1 MGSENMRYI
10 LDRTYARE
18 LLEWANQ
25 QNPGPWYEHSV
36 NVAKATENILLELS
50 ISGYDLNIDLG
61 YNAALLHDIGRYT
74 GFTKSVI
81 HSYDGYVYMN
91 EQGFTGNAIICVTHS
106 FPCKNENIE
115 NAAEWN
121 LVPKYMKEKLVAILN
136 ENKDYDIY
144 NKVITLCDAL
154 ADAEG
159 FTTLEKRLV
168 SVGLRHG
175 TNSHTSLHW
184 KGFYSI
190 KNELEKQL
198 NTSIYKLLPNVEES
212 IYKNIEY

>member
-1 MGSENMRYI
+1 M
-10 LDRTYARE
+10 
-18 LLEWANQ
+18 
-25 QNPGPWYEHSV
+25 
-36 NVAKATENILLELS
+36 AKATENILLELNKN
-50 ISGYDLNIDLG
+50 GHDLNVDLG
-61 YNAALLHDIGRYT
+61 YNAALLHDIGRYK

-81 HSYDGYVYMN
+81 HSYDGYIYMK
-91 EQGFTGNAIICVTHS
+91 EKGFTGNAIICVTHS
-106 FPCKNENIE
+106 FPCKNEHIE
-115 NAAEWN
+115 NAAEWH
-121 LVPKYMKEKLVAILN
+121 LVPGYMKDQLIEILN
-136 ENKDYDIY
+136 ENSDYDFY

-190 KNELEKQL
+190 KKELEKHL
-198 NTSIYKLLPNVEES
+198 NKSIYKLLPNVEKS
-212 IYKNIEY
+212 IYTNIDY